1 MPAPLG
7 CEVARIRWGGSI
19 VFLLEVAGVGEL
31 VTLLV
36 DVRERNIVVELF
48 VFAFRMPFPAAISL
62 QHVHVAAAVGLVGS
76 ADTESDCRCGGG
88 GGSLLLLLSS
98 PFSSS

>member
-48 VFAFRMPFPAAISL
+48 VFAFRMPFPSAISGVCEFFNSFG
-62 QHVHVAAAVGLVGS
+62 HVRESMRLRFLTSVDDGIGLGH
-76 ADTESDCRCGGG
+76 
-88 GGSLLLLLSS
+88 
-98 PFSSS
+98 